1 MREISTEKIKIG
13 EHVMIDGVEY
23 VAEKDLK
30 DVCKGCAF
38 ENKEEPCSHFIECEG
53 LIYVKVNK
61 EPKYRPYEDTE
72 EMIADWK
79 GRFKKNWSETSMPLI
94 WVIWDDTKSFIDGFS
109 KNEVSIRGYY
119 RTMDGLF
126 KAGCTYLD
134 GSPCGKEVT
143 E

>member
-1 MREISTEKIKIG
+1 MTTTKEKIK
-13 EHVMIDGVEY
+13 VMQAYEDGRAIEVSSGCGWHEKQNPSWNWEYCDYRIKPEKVEP
-23 VAEKDLK
+23 E
-30 DVCKGCAF
+30 
-38 ENKEEPCSHFIECEG
+38 
-53 LIYVKVNK
+53 
-61 EPKYRPYEDTE
+61 YRPYENTD

-79 GRFKKNWSETSMPLI
+79 ERFKKNWSETSMPLI

-119 RTMDGLF
+119 KTMDGLL

>member
-13 EHVMIDGVEY
+13 EHVIIDGEEY
-23 VAEKDLK
+23 VAKEGDGCDICPVPQGDSVFCGLCPIGGHIEK
-30 DVCKGCAF
+30 
-38 ENKEEPCSHFIECEG
+38 
-53 LIYVKVNK
+53 VKK
-61 EPKYRPYEDTE
+61 EPKYRPYKDTD

-79 GRFKKNWSETSMPLI
+79 ERFKPKDWPSYSMPQI
-94 WVIWDDTKSFIDGFS
+94 WVIWDDTKSYIDGFS

>member
-13 EHVMIDGVEY
+13 EHVLIDGVEY
-23 VAEKDLK
+23 MAEEGDEC
-30 DVCKGCAF
+30 DSCPANDG
-38 ENKEEPCSHFIECEG
+38 PCLCYLCPIGGHI
-53 LIYVKVNK
+53 VKVKK
-61 EPKYRPYEDTE
+61 EPKYRPYEDTD

-79 GRFKKNWSETSMPLI
+79 ERFKPKDWPSYSMPQI
-94 WVIWDDTKSFIDGFS
+94 WVIWDDTKSCIDGFS